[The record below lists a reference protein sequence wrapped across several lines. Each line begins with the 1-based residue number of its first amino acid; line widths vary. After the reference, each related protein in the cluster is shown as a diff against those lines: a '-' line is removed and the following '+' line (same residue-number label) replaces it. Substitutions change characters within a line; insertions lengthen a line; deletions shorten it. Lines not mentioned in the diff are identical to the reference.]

1 MRAIASAHST
11 GLSKGPML
19 EILQLL
25 AVTKSIVMNKRS
37 HQDFYSVD
45 SGGSLHK
52 GD

>member
-1 MRAIASAHST
+1 MRAIASVCST
-11 GLSKGPML
+11 RSSKGPKL

-25 AVTKSIVMNKRS
+25 AATKSIVMNKGS

-45 SGGSLHK
+45 SGGSLCK